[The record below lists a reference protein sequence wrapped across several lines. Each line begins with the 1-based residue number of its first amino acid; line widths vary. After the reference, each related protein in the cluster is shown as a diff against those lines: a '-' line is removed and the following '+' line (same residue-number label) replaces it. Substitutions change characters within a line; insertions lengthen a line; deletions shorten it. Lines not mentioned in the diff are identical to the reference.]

1 MVYLRTGRPRQ
12 GTKRECTRAAEQV
25 GVGLAGC
32 AKLENLGWR
41 RFGEQEGRRDSGVL
55 KGTGRKQRRNSPGLR
70 PKGPRLRPKR
80 EAWNPW
86 WMRSR
91 VIRQNPGE
99 PGKQNDYLIASP
111 DLRVDAL
118 SPIACTGQ
126 DTCKNILHLTQSLRW
141 HRCHFTEERAKAQ
154 RGLVTLSMSYRCRV
168 AEKDPCSSLR

>member
-1 MVYLRTGRPRQ
+1 MWSPGCLRHVVYLRTGCPCQ
-12 GTKRECTRAAEQV
+12 GTKKECTRAAEQV

-41 RFGEQEGRRDSGVL
+41 RIGEQEGRRDSGVL
-55 KGTGRKQRRNSPGLR
+55 KGKGRKQRRNSPG
-70 PKGPRLRPKR
+70 LRPKR

-91 VIRQNPGE
+91 VILQNPGE

-118 SPIACTGQ
+118 SPIARTGQ
-126 DTCKNILHLTQSLRW
+126 DTCKTSCISPSLCDSTAAILQRREPRLREVW
-141 HRCHFTEERAKAQ
+141 
-154 RGLVTLSMSYRCRV
+154 
-168 AEKDPCSSLR
+168 

>member
-55 KGTGRKQRRNSPGLR
+55 KGTGRKQRRNSPWLR

-118 SPIACTGQ
+118 SPIARTGQ

-154 RGLVTLSMSYRCRV
+154 RGLVTLSLSYRC
-168 AEKDPCSSLR
+168 